1 MKINL
6 SKILKFCLIISINIF
21 FIFILQ
27 YYLNMQDAFSK
38 FNSDL
43 KISLFVAKDSDVEKD
58 YIIEKLSSYKSF
70 DTLEYIDSSSFE
82 KLVEINPELKD
93 VVPEETVLLPNIV
106 LLNNISV
113 NSYEKLEE
121 LRNNLLELDFVQD
134 VIYDVKAYN
143 IFFKYKNL
151 FEEYKKI
158 FKIIFFV
165 ILFIFILKFL
175 FFILKS
181 LYKDILFEVVYGIV
195 EAFIAYT
202 IICLFLVFEQNTI
215 FILNWHIL
223 YFIVPL
229 SSMISLITKESNA

>member
-6 SKILKFCLIISINIF
+6 SKILKFFLIILVNIF
-21 FIFILQ
+21 FVFILQ
-27 YYLNMQDAFSK
+27 YYLNIQNDFAK

-43 KISLFVAKDSDVEKD
+43 KISLFIDKNSDQEKED
-58 YIIEKLSSYKSF
+58 VMDKLSSYKIF
-70 DTLEYIDSSSFE
+70 DMVEYIDSSSFE

-106 LLNNISV
+106 VLNNVSV
-113 NSYEKLEE
+113 DGYEKLEE
-121 LRNNLLELDFVQD
+121 LKNELLEIDFVQD
-134 VIYDVKAYN
+134 VIYDVKAYKL
-143 IFFKYKNL
+143 FFKYKNL

-158 FKIIFFV
+158 FTIIFFV
-165 ILFIFILKFL
+165 ISFVFVLKFL
-175 FFILKS
+175 FFMLKS
-181 LYKDILFEVVYGIV
+181 LYKDILFEIVYGIF
-195 EAFIAYT
+195 AALAAYT
-202 IICLFLVFEQNTI
+202 IICLFLIFKQNTI